1 MKTIETKP
9 NLLQEAQR
17 AADSAPTR
25 TALAEATA
33 KLESLHLRRN
43 GVSTALEKLKKEA
56 VEESAEHTKA
66 LLEKGEIPTFVV
78 SEEMRQAR
86 LVLRVVQ
93 DAIPIQEREVQAL
106 MFLVC
111 REVRR
116 NLRPCRQGII
126 ARVAAALKE
135 LEAAAKEND
144 EVVSVVSR
152 AGVNATLV
160 GYLQVP
166 DLGGAKAW
174 FSACK
179 SEGYEV

>member
-1 MKTIETKP
+1 MKTAIETP
-9 NLLQEAQR
+9 NQEAQR
-17 AADSAPTR
+17 AADSAPSR
-25 TALAEATA
+25 AALAEATA
-33 KLESLHLRRN
+33 KLESLRLRAN
-43 GVSTALEKLKKEA
+43 EVSTTLAVLKKEA

-174 FSACK
+174 LSACK